1 MQSQGGFIA
10 LNKTSTALRGLLARP
25 GAIVSAGVYDALSA
39 RIAEMAGFEAVHH
52 SGYGTA
58 ASVLAQ
64 PDVGL
69 LDFSEMCRQVKNI
82 SRSVSIPVLGDADTG
97 YGNALNTH
105 RTVREYVWA
114 GAAGTFLEDQQWP
127 KRCGH
132 MAGKAVIPWEEMAG
146 KLRSA
151 IDARDAEDRDF
162 VLIYRTDALAVN
174 GFEDALDRAKR
185 ARDLGVDMIFVEA
198 LETVE
203 QMERVVAEV
212 DAPLMLN
219 LIEGGR
225 TPLVSAEEGERMGF
239 KYIVFA
245 LSALYAA
252 ASGMLQALKE
262 IRKTGRCGGSIPTMS
277 FADFAEIVNVKG
289 IEDLEQRYVS
299 GSELNKRYHGKNR
312 IV

>member
-1 MQSQGGFIA
+1 MK
-10 LNKTSTALRGLLARP
+10 KTSTALRELIARP

-82 SRSVSIPVLGDADTG
+82 SRAVTLPVLGDADTG
-97 YGNALNTH
+97 YGNALNTC

-132 MAGKAVIPWEEMAG
+132 MSGKAVISWEEMSG
-146 KLRSA
+146 KLRAA
-151 IDARDAEDRDF
+151 IDARNAEDSDF
-162 VLIYRTDALAVN
+162 VLIYRTDAVAVN
-174 GFEDALDRAKR
+174 GFEDALDRARR

-203 QMERVVAEV
+203 QMERVVAEI

-245 LSALYAA
+245 LSSLYAA
-252 ASGMLQALKE
+252 ASGMLQAMRE
-262 IRKTGRCGGSIPTMS
+262 IRRTGRCGGDIPTMS
-277 FADFAEIVNVKG
+277 FADFAEIVNVG
-289 IEDLEQRYVS
+289 AIEEMEKRYVS
-299 GSELNKRYHGKNR
+299 GGELESRYKGR
-312 IV
+312 SGIV